1 MCMASPRSGQV
12 HHWICAPIRGCV
24 CLRVVVDGDHVA
36 AVVSMRGW
44 RVAGARG
51 SQDGQDKKKQRR
63 ILDTRQVPLKK
74 QVEWARSKKEK
85 LEKHGH
91 SGPKVRTSFR
101 RQRPKEED
109 ANGHP
114 LKKKTSMSAAGG
126 IEDLMMGAGAD
137 RKPPALLVDGYNVC
151 GQWKKLKKKILA
163 GDLEDAREGL
173 EAELVDYSHT
183 RGIQV
188 VVVWDAGK
196 SGSKGMA
203 RETTSLGLEVVFI
216 GDTTADEFI
225 EAEVPRL
232 REEGTKEIWVATSD
246 HQQQIVA
253 GGNGAYI
260 MSGGKLI
267 SEIKKAK
274 ANADLS
280 LKEQMQNQSHAYR
293 LVGDGLE
300 KGTIDALFNLRSNL
314 LQQAQQETSEHPDKA
329 DPP

>member
-1 MCMASPRSGQV
+1 MDP
-12 HHWICAPIRGCV
+12 
-24 CLRVVVDGDHVA
+24 L
-36 AVVSMRGW
+36 VSMLGW
-44 RVAGARG
+44 RVVLARVEG
-51 SQDGQDKKKQRR
+51 DGQGANQRR

-74 QVEWARSKKEK
+74 QVEWARSRKEK
-85 LEKHGH
+85 KGKEQHA
-91 SGPKVRTSFR
+91 GPKPRTSFR
-101 RQRPKEED
+101 RHKAKEGQPTRVDPRKNSNTRQGSASADDSED
-109 ANGHP
+109 VGSN
-114 LKKKTSMSAAGG
+114 
-126 IEDLMMGAGAD
+126 

-163 GDLEDAREGL
+163 GDLEDARDGL
-173 EAELVDYSHT
+173 ERELTEYSHI
-183 RGIQV
+183 RGLQI

-196 SGSKGMA
+196 SGGKGLA
-203 RETTSLGLEVVFI
+203 RETTHLGLDIVFC
-216 GDTTADEFI
+216 GGSTADEFI

-232 REEGTKEIWVATSD
+232 REAGAKEIWVATSD

-260 MSGGKLI
+260 MSGGKLV

-274 ANADLS
+274 ANADLR

-300 KGTIDALFNLRSNL
+300 KGTVDALFNLRSSL
-314 LQQAQQETSEHPDKA
+314 LQQTKEDTPEGLKKV

>member
-1 MCMASPRSGQV
+1 MYTFAV
-12 HHWICAPIRGCV
+12 LRG
-24 CLRVVVDGDHVA
+24 VVVVGDHVV

-51 SQDGQDKKKQRR
+51 GEDGHDKKKQRR

-85 LEKHGH
+85 LEKHGQ

-101 RQRPKEED
+101 RQRPKEEGP
-109 ANGHP
+109 NGHP
-114 LKKKTSMSAAGG
+114 LKKRPSMPASGL
-126 IEDLMMGAGAD
+126 EDLLMDSDAA

-173 EAELVDYSHT
+173 EKELVDYSHI

-196 SGSKGMA
+196 SGSKGTA

-216 GDTTADEFI
+216 GDSTADEFI
-225 EAEVPRL
+225 EAEVPKL

-260 MSGGKLI
+260 MSGGKLV

-280 LKEQMQNQSHAYR
+280 LKEQMRNQSHAYR

-300 KGTIDALFNLRSNL
+300 KGTVDALFNLRSNL
-314 LQQAQQETSEHPDKA
+314 LQQAKQETPEHTNRA